1 MNHVIVVGSS
11 LAGLRASETLRV
23 GGYAGRITMINAE
36 NVAPYDRPPLSKRF
50 LSDNWDD
57 ERIALR
63 KGDDLQSLNIEFKNG
78 VEATSLHTD
87 TKMVALSNGE
97 QLTYD
102 GLIIATGCRV
112 RALPGQPSAD
122 NVVMLRT
129 LKDAHQLRGQLVPN
143 AKVLVIGAGF
153 IGLEVASTA
162 KNLGCDVTVLEGLP
176 APLIR
181 GLGEQMGSAFAEFH
195 RGKGVDVRCN
205 VKVAG
210 FVENAGRVTA
220 VVVNGENVD
229 ADVVVVGVG
238 VTPNTEWLEGSG
250 LTLDNGIVCDAY
262 LNVGAKDVFA
272 AGDVV
277 RWPNAAVGD
286 SDAPELMRIEHWTNA
301 VEQGVAA
308 ANNLLASS
316 SGNAMTPFESVPFFW
331 SDQFEKRIQFMGRS
345 HAEDEVEIITGSMD
359 EGKLIAAY
367 GHGGRLCGV
376 LGLSM
381 PKPVMLS
388 KAILAAK
395 PSFADGISQLK
406 ALLA

>member
-1 MNHVIVVGSS
+1 
-11 LAGLRASETLRV
+11 
-23 GGYAGRITMINAE
+23 
-36 NVAPYDRPPLSKRF
+36 
-50 LSDNWDD
+50 
-57 ERIALR
+57 
-63 KGDDLQSLNIEFKNG
+63 
-78 VEATSLHTD
+78 
-87 TKMVALSNGE
+87 
-97 QLTYD
+97 
-102 GLIIATGCRV
+102 
-112 RALPGQPSAD
+112 
-122 NVVMLRT
+122 
-129 LKDAHQLRGQLVPN
+129 
-143 AKVLVIGAGF
+143 
-153 IGLEVASTA
+153 
-162 KNLGCDVTVLEGLP
+162 
-176 APLIR
+176 
-181 GLGEQMGSAFAEFH
+181 
-195 RGKGVDVRCN
+195 
-205 VKVAG
+205 
-210 FVENAGRVTA
+210 